1 MKRLRIWLVGLAAV
15 SLLGGLVG
23 CSAFES
29 STTPSP
35 ADETPAGTEWATS
48 TPAVSDILIT
58 PIVIESPAAS
68 PTPSCNE
75 APSPRLIVGEH
86 GRVSDNDLRPLNV
99 RSGPSTGHRILG
111 RLEVLDVFYVLDGPE
126 CGGNYLWYF
135 IDKGDLRGWIAE
147 GDRAQYYVELYLPG

>member
-1 MKRLRIWLVGLAAV
+1 MKHLYLWLVGVLGV
-15 SLLGGLVG
+15 GLLTA
-23 CSAFES
+23 CAAFEAAP
-29 STTPSP
+29 TANNATN
-35 ADETPAGTEWATS
+35 WATS
-48 TPAVSDILIT
+48 TPAEGTEPAISDIAIT
-58 PIVIESPAAS
+58 PIVIELPPAS
-68 PTPSCNE
+68 PTPACSE

-135 IDKGDLRGWIAE
+135 VDKGDLRGWIAE
-147 GDRAQYYVELYLPG
+147 GDRAQYYVDVYLPG